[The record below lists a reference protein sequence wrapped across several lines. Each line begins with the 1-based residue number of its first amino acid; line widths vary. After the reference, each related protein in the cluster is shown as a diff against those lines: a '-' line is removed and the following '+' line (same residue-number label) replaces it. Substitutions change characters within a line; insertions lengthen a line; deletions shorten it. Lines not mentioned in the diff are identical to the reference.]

1 MFLNLSY
8 ITRPILTLFIHFD
21 LHQFFHNAEYFFLFL
36 MMLLISSLRPY
47 PNNILLYNVYSFDT
61 MEFSIK
67 K

>member
-1 MFLNLSY
+1 MFFNLSY

-21 LHQFFHNAEYFFLFL
+21 LHHFFHNAEYIFFIPDDAVDQQFKA
-36 MMLLISSLRPY
+36 LLEQ
-47 PNNILLYNVYSFDT
+47 NLLYNVYSFDT